1 MSSIVFQ
8 AANPDYTYLTSVKF
22 ITSNC
27 QPFRSYLVILAEH
40 SSCLNSLLTT
50 LFNKVS
56 SCLPHNLTKR
66 GSVEFVSS
74 CVPHIATIFPCNKA
88 GRVKIRHL
96 GFVQTILQL
105 YSDLPIGRGSN
116 PLPSTVLV
124 VRTYLDSVTLLADT
138 YKTWCSRK
146 DSNLH
151 RRTTKPEFQPLKYQ
165 SKIGAPE
172 RNRTSIPKF
181 VAQCIIHYT
190 TGANLVVTVRFELT
204 PCSV

>member
-56 SCLPHNLTKR
+56 GCLPHNLTKR

-74 CVPHIATIFPCNKA
+74 SSIVIGTIHPCNKLE
-88 GRVKIRHL
+88 RDSVRHL
-96 GFVQTILQL
+96 G
-105 YSDLPIGRGSN
+105 YSTSAFHYALRRELTPLSALHQVDLRSIFLACLS
-116 PLPSTVLV
+116 
-124 VRTYLDSVTLLADT
+124 LADT